1 MDQSSTSDLAW
12 DLVDEMRSCLSAE
25 ALDSLFVRLG
35 CGDYEEVIETVLT
48 SVARGAT
55 LTPHLLGRLAVYAK
69 GYGSGSNQH
78 RLYGLVSFAAG
89 LPDNPMI

>member
-1 MDQSSTSDLAW
+1 MDQSNTSDLAW

-35 CGDYEEVIETVLT
+35 VGDYEEVIETVLT
-48 SVARGAT
+48 SVARAGAP

-69 GYGSGSNQH
+69 GYDSGSNPR
-78 RLYGLVSFAAG
+78 RLYGLVSFATYTCSQ
-89 LPDNPMI
+89 